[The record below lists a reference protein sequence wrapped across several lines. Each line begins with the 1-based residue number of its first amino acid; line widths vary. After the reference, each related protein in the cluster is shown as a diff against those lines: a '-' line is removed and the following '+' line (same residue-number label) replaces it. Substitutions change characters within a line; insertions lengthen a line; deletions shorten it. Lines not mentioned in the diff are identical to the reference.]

1 MLESVTV
8 KNLALIREAEIEFGK
23 GLNIMTGETG
33 AGKSIIIG
41 SVNYALGA
49 KADKDVI
56 REGADYALIE
66 LVFHLENED
75 TIRKVRELDLPV
87 EDDGTVI
94 ISRKIGVSRS
104 QIRVC
109 GETVTVKQ
117 VRELASLLI
126 DIHGQHEHQ
135 SLLKSTRHLE
145 LLDAY
150 AGEKM
155 EALQEKIAEAYHTY
169 REAGEKLKSL
179 TIDDARRQ
187 RELSLAEYEVSE
199 IEAAN
204 ITAGEEDELQKQYR
218 RMKNSKNT
226 FDSLQKVAEAL
237 NAPDGAFTQLDR
249 ASREL
254 HAAASMD
261 DALEDTAG
269 QLDTADEL
277 LHDIMRALDDYMEE
291 AAFDEERFAQIED
304 RLDVLDKLCMKYGA
318 TTGEVLKYLEAQKKK
333 LEELSDLDVT
343 LEKIRKQK
351 EAAQNTL
358 EDLCAKAHAL
368 REKQARILEKEV
380 IRHLEDLNF
389 LKVGFEIR
397 LDRTEGYS
405 VHGYD
410 SAEFMISLNPG
421 EKKRPLSEVASGG
434 ELSRIMLALKSVF
447 ARKDEIETLIFD
459 EIDTGISGKTAWKVS
474 EKMAGL
480 SLEHQLICITHLP
493 QIAAMADHHFLI
505 EKGEN
510 DGKTETAI
518 TAIRG
523 EQQVR
528 ELARMLGGDT
538 ISDAVLNNAEDLIGQ
553 ARAVKEKR

>member
-1 MLESVTV
+1 MLESVSV
-8 KNLALIREAEIEFGK
+8 KNLALIREAEINFGK

-49 KADKDVI
+49 KADKDVV
-56 REGADYALIE
+56 REGAEYALVE
-66 LVFHLENED
+66 LVFHLENEE
-75 TIRKVRELDLPV
+75 TIRKVREMDLPV
-87 EDDGTVI
+87 EEDGTVI
-94 ISRKIGVSRS
+94 ISRKIGQSRS

-117 VRELASLLI
+117 VRELAALLI

-135 SLLKSTRHLE
+135 SLLKSTRHRE

-155 EALQEKIAEAYHTY
+155 DGLLSKIAESYHVYT
-169 REAGEKLKSL
+169 EAEEKLKSL
-179 TIDDARRQ
+179 TIDDAKRQ

-204 ITAGEEDELQKQYR
+204 ITAGEEEELQKKHR

-226 FDSLQKVAEAL
+226 FDALQKVSEAL
-237 NAPDGAFTQLDR
+237 NGSDGAFSQLDR
-249 ASREL
+249 AIREL

-261 DALEDTAG
+261 DALEESAE
-269 QLDTADEL
+269 QLDTAEEMLRDVQ
-277 LHDIMRALDDYMEE
+277 RSLDDYMEE
-291 AAFDEERFAQIED
+291 AAFDEESFAQIEE

-318 TTGEVLKYLEAQKKK
+318 TTEEVLAYLEAQKKK
-333 LEELSDLDVT
+333 LEELSDLDAT
-343 LEKIRKQK
+343 LEKIRRQRD
-351 EAAQNTL
+351 EARSVL
-358 EDLCAKAHAL
+358 EDNCAKAHAL

-397 LDRTEGYS
+397 IGRTEGYS

-410 SAEFMISLNPG
+410 SVEFMISLNPG

-447 ARKDEIETLIFD
+447 AKKDEIETLIFD

-480 SLEHQLICITHLP
+480 SREHQLICITHLP

-510 DGKTETAI
+510 DGKTETGISALQE
-518 TAIRG
+518 ADR
-523 EQQVR
+523 EK

-538 ISDAVLNNAEDLIGQ
+538 LTDAVLGNAKDLIAQ
-553 ARAVKEKR
+553 AQAAKEK

>member
-8 KNLALIREAEIEFGK
+8 KNLALIREAEIEFGR

-49 KADKDVI
+49 KADKEVI
-56 REGADYALIE
+56 REGAEYALVE
-66 LVFHLENED
+66 LVFHLENEE
-75 TIRKVRELDLPV
+75 TIRRVRELELPV
-87 EDDGTVI
+87 EEDGTVI
-94 ISRKIGVSRS
+94 ISRKIGASRS
-104 QIRVC
+104 QIKVC

-117 VRELASLLI
+117 VRELAALLI

-135 SLLKSTRHLE
+135 SLLKSTRHRE

-155 EALQEKIAEAYHTY
+155 DALLTKIAEAYHSYT
-169 REAGEKLKSL
+169 EADERLKRL
-179 TIDDARRQ
+179 TIDDAKRQ

-204 ITAGEEDELQKQYR
+204 IVAGEEEELQKKHR
-218 RMKNSKNT
+218 RMKNSKST
-226 FDSLQKVAEAL
+226 FDALQKVSEAL
-237 NAPDGAFTQLDR
+237 NSNDGAFAQLDR
-249 ASREL
+249 ATREL

-261 DALEDTAG
+261 DALEETAE
-269 QLDTADEL
+269 QLDTAEEM
-277 LHDIMRALDDYMEE
+277 LHDIQRALDDYMEE
-291 AAFDEERFAQIED
+291 AAFDEESFAQIEE

-318 TTGEVLKYLEAQKKK
+318 TTEDVLNYLEEQKKK
-333 LEELSDLDVT
+333 LEELSDLDAT
-343 LEKIRKQK
+343 LDKIKKQK
-351 EAAQNTL
+351 DAAQKAL
-358 EDLCAKAHAL
+358 DEYCDKAHAL
-368 REKQARILEKEV
+368 REKQARALEKEIV
-380 IRHLEDLNF
+380 KHLEDLNF
-389 LKVGFEIR
+389 LKVNFEIQIE
-397 LDRTEGYS
+397 RTEGYTTHGNDS
-405 VHGYD
+405 V
-410 SAEFMISLNPG
+410 EFMISLNPG

-447 ARKDEIETLIFD
+447 AQKDEIETLIFD

-480 SLEHQLICITHLP
+480 SCEHQLICITHLP

-510 DGKTETAI
+510 DGKTETGIHALEDQE
-518 TAIRG
+518 R
-523 EQQVR
+523 VN
-528 ELARMLGGDT
+528 ELARMLGGDSLT
-538 ISDAVLNNAEDLIGQ
+538 DAVLNNARDLIGQ
-553 ARAVKEKR
+553 AAAVKQR